1 MFGSNEINLC
11 SICGNNMQLVLLH
24 CQINAKYMETGKQSE
39 KAIVLALSL
48 PPTVHLVTKVTECIR
63 IIYIH

>member
-11 SICGNNMQLVLLH
+11 NIFLRQQH
-24 CQINAKYMETGKQSE
+24 ATGATSLSDQCKIHGDWKTKRK

-48 PPTVHLVTKVTECIR
+48 PPTVHLVTKVTECI
-63 IIYIH
+63 IYIH